1 MVAAD
6 AIFDARLGSP
16 MVLTQEEQ
24 GWANSA
30 YWAEFEHRHWVNAK
44 GDMFELIVEAHATQV
59 DSKPLQMMLRHCS
72 LAIERAVVSVAS
84 TLDSHF
90 WVSRNVYKWW
100 RSKSAATASSW
111 NLISE
116 CIRMNRIFSTPGE
129 I

>member
-1 MVAAD
+1 MVVVSALTAEGEVGGIVETTGRGVVWLLAVTILAVTVVWPVLQMVAAD

-59 DSKPLQMMLRHCS
+59 ASKPLQMMLRHCS
-72 LAIERAVVSVAS
+72 LANESAV
-84 TLDSHF
+84 
-90 WVSRNVYKWW
+90 
-100 RSKSAATASSW
+100 
-111 NLISE
+111 
-116 CIRMNRIFSTPGE
+116 
-129 I
+129 